1 MNISKNSELL
11 DHLAMAYALGTLR
24 GHARLRLEAMAREQ
38 PTVRAAMLSWQTQ
51 LASLTELQLPAIPSD
66 VVWWRINQQVTALLE
81 REQAKAGSRPSTLA
95 SAGPTSSTST
105 SGSQSWWH
113 SLKLWQGAALAF
125 AIATVAIGLSRQQLE
140 TVLTEKLA
148 NTNRELEVAKN
159 APPTVKYV
167 AVLLDQK
174 ATEAI
179 LVTVD
184 PQRSKVAVK
193 RVGNFKEADDKSLQL
208 WALGDNAKPRSLGVL
223 SAQELE
229 QVLANLTNPEL
240 ASALAVSL
248 EPKGGV
254 PEAGGPT
261 GPVLFKGALIKTA
274 M

>member
-1 MNISKNSELL
+1 MNISKNTELL
-11 DHLAMAYALGTLR
+11 NHLAMAYALGTLR
-24 GHARLRLEAMAREQ
+24 GHARLRLEAIAREQ
-38 PTVRAAMLSWQTQ
+38 PAVRAAMLSWQAQ
-51 LASLTELQLPAIPSD
+51 LASLNELQLPVKPND
-66 VVWWRINQQVTALLE
+66 VVWWRINQQVTALKE
-81 REQAKAGSRPSTLA
+81 RDREKASAKLSASEPTTASTLA
-95 SAGPTSSTST
+95 DVA
-105 SGSQSWWH
+105 QSWWQ
-113 SLKLWQGAALAF
+113 SVKLWQGAALVF
-125 AIATVAIGLSRQQLE
+125 AIAALAIGLSRQQLQA
-140 TVLTEKLA
+140 VLTEQLA
-148 NTNRELEVAKN
+148 NANRALEVAKN

-208 WALGDNAKPRSLGVL
+208 WALAGNAKPRSLGVL

-229 QVLANLTNPEL
+229 QVLANLINPEL

-261 GPVLFKGALIKTA
+261 GPVLFKGALIKTTL
-274 M
+274 

>member
-1 MNISKNSELL
+1 MNIWNNPQLL
-11 DHLAMAYALGTLR
+11 DHLAMAYAVGTLR
-24 GHARLRLEAMAREQ
+24 GHARLRLEAIAREQ
-38 PTVRAAMLSWQTQ
+38 PSVRAAMLSWQAQ
-51 LASLTELQLPAIPSD
+51 LASLNELQQPAKPSD
-66 VVWWRINQQVTALLE
+66 AVWWRINQQVTALIE
-81 REQAKAGSRPSTLA
+81 RDQTRARSGPVVETPA
-95 SAGPTSSTST
+95 SK
-105 SGSQSWWH
+105 SWWQ
-113 SLKLWQGAALAF
+113 SLGLWQGAALAF
-125 AIATVAIGLSRQQLE
+125 ALASIAIGISRHQLE
-140 TVLTEKLA
+140 TVLTERLA

-174 ATEAI
+174 ASEAI

-184 PQRSKVAVK
+184 PQRSKVGVK
-193 RVGNFKEADDKSLQL
+193 RVGSFREADDKSLQL
-208 WALGDNAKPRSLGVL
+208 WALADNAKPRSLGVL

-229 QVLANLTNPEL
+229 QVLANLINPEL